1 MNDDNF
7 LPERKTQ
14 MRRFLVTE
22 AEGSL
27 PSQKHR
33 ATRRGRAGL
42 WTSVILLIAAVGTG
56 GTAVAVNYGTLFYTP
71 SASPGGKATLGP
83 VPDWPV
89 NANGQTF
96 GVQGGSA
103 IAPDLILVQTLDMK
117 PAYVYSK
124 DLEAAEGSNVKS
136 PEEAIE
142 WTNAY
147 EGTYVDI
154 PAYASDG
161 TTVIGVFR
169 IGSGRPFAP

>member
-7 LPERKTQ
+7 SPERKTQ
-14 MRRFLVTE
+14 IRRFLVAE

-27 PSQKHR
+27 PQQKHP
-33 ATRRGRAGL
+33 ATRRGRARL
-42 WTSVILLIAAVGTG
+42 WTALILLIAAVGTG
-56 GTAVAVNYGTLFYTP
+56 GTAAAVNYGTLFYTP
-71 SASPGGKATLGP
+71 SASPGGKATVGP

-96 GVQGGSA
+96 GAQGGSA

-117 PAYVYSK
+117 PGYVYST

-142 WTNAY
+142 WTNAH

-154 PAYASDG
+154 FAYASDG

>member
-1 MNDDNF
+1 M
-7 LPERKTQ
+7 
-14 MRRFLVTE
+14 
-22 AEGSL
+22 
-27 PSQKHR
+27 
-33 ATRRGRAGL
+33 
-42 WTSVILLIAAVGTG
+42 VILLIAAVGTG
-56 GTAVAVNYGTLFYTP
+56 GTAVAVNYGTMFYTP
-71 SASPGGKATLGP
+71 SASPGGEATLGP

-142 WTNAY
+142 WTNAH

-154 PAYASDG
+154 LAYASDG

-169 IGSGRPFAP
+169 IGSGRPFTP

>member
-1 MNDDNF
+1 MNDHNF
-7 LPERKTQ
+7 TPERKTQ
-14 MRRFLVTE
+14 MRHFLVAE

-27 PSQKHR
+27 PQQKHP

-42 WTSVILLIAAVGTG
+42 WTAVILLIAAVGTG
-56 GTAVAVNYGTLFYTP
+56 GTAVSVNYGTMFYTP
-71 SASPGGKATLGP
+71 SASPGGQATLGP

-142 WTNAY
+142 WTKAH

-154 PAYASDG
+154 LAYASDG
-161 TTVIGVFR
+161 TKVIGVFR
-169 IGSGRPFAP
+169 IGSGRPFTP

>member
-7 LPERKTQ
+7 LSERKTQ
-14 MRRFLVTE
+14 MRNFLVAE
-22 AEGSL
+22 AQGSL
-27 PSQKHR
+27 RQKKHPV
-33 ATRRGRAGL
+33 TRRGRASR
-42 WTSVILLIAAVGTG
+42 WTALILLIAAIGTG
-56 GTAVAVNYGTLFYTP
+56 GTATALNYGTLFYTP
-71 SASPGGKATLGP
+71 SATPGEKATLGP

-96 GVQGGSA
+96 GVQGSSA
-103 IAPDLILVQTLDMK
+103 IAPDLILVQTLDMQSG
-117 PAYVYSK
+117 YVYSK

-142 WTNAY
+142 WTNAH

-154 PAYASDG
+154 LAYASDG

-169 IGSGRPFAP
+169 IGSGRPFTP